1 MNQLTMEE
9 IKFLNEK
16 QKYQNRHFKVHYKG
30 KFWAYRR
37 LSFYCGS
44 TDITFFHEMNIN
56 PANPKM
62 ENRDRLVISKGHGA
76 PALYAALAE
85 KRYFPKEEMDFC
97 GRLIIC
103 CRDTPI

>member
-44 TDITFFHEMNIN
+44 TDITFFM
-56 PANPKM
+56 
-62 ENRDRLVISKGHGA
+62 R
-76 PALYAALAE
+76 
-85 KRYFPKEEMDFC
+85 
-97 GRLIIC
+97 
-103 CRDTPI
+103 

>member
-9 IKFLNEK
+9 IKVLNEK

-62 ENRDRLVISKGHGA
+62 EIETVWS
-76 PALYAALAE
+76 Y
-85 KRYFPKEEMDFC
+85 PKDMVLRHC
-97 GRLIIC
+97 MLL
-103 CRDTPI
+103 